1 MSECKCGFTTDPEK
15 QCNGTHKVVKAVK
28 DQIVKD
34 IESIEIEDSI
44 TNALGM
50 KILAI
55 KAVKR

>member
-15 QCNGTHKVVKAVK
+15 QCNGTHKIVKAVK

>member
-1 MSECKCGFTTDPEK
+1 MSECKCGFTTDPKK
-15 QCNGTHKVVKAVK
+15 QCNGTHKVVKAIK
-28 DQIVKD
+28 DQIIKD

-55 KAVKR
+55 KAVKG